1 VKLIIGAVGRIKPSP
16 EATLV
21 DDYVRRFDGAGR
33 SIGLGPLAV
42 EEVDARGK
50 GQAEESA
57 LLMGRIAADD
67 RVIILD
73 ERGKSLAS
81 ADFSKLI
88 CDWRDDGV
96 RCARFL
102 IGGADGHLPELRQR
116 ADLMISFGKATWPH
130 MMVRAMVA
138 EQLYRAAAI
147 ATNHPYHRGG

>member
-1 VKLIIGAVGRIKPSP
+1 MKLIIGAVGRIKPGP

-21 DDYVRRFDGAGR
+21 DDYVKRFDGAGR
-33 SIGLGPLAV
+33 SIGLGPLSV

-50 GQAEESA
+50 GQGEEST
-57 LLMGRIAADD
+57 LLLNRIAADD
-67 RVIILD
+67 RIIILD
-73 ERGKSLAS
+73 ERGKSLPS
-81 ADFSKLI
+81 EEFSKLI

-96 RCARFL
+96 RCTRFL
-102 IGGADGHLPELRQR
+102 IGGADGHMPELRKR